1 MFRNTPRTA
10 FAAVAVSI
18 ALVTAACGF
27 DSNPP
32 SPAAVHTPVTQT
44 SIAPT
49 PAGPATPN
57 PTPAV
62 SPTQAVIGPGSWAST
77 GSMVHRRSYGATA
90 TVLQDGRVLVAGGEV
105 DGNSSS
111 AAAELYDP
119 ATGRWTPTRKMFAKR
134 RGHVA
139 TLLADGR
146 VLVAGGWSYSGLPPE
161 FGEIYDPSS
170 GTWTKTSRMNHWRYS
185 PSATLLADGRVLVTG
200 GWSSGGGV
208 TRHAEIYDPAANR
221 WTATRNMAATPG
233 PATSLADGRVL
244 VMHEGRAPEIFD
256 PGTGRWRTIASPL
269 SGSPWDAAPVRLPD
283 GEVLLLSPRNG
294 AAELYDPAA
303 NAWTATSGPHT
314 GLGPGV
320 LLADGTVLV
329 VGRVS
334 TGRFDPITGS
344 WSDVPRPP
352 LPRDYGLDSIDGVE
366 VNLIAVLRDGRI
378 LATENGSAAVYDP
391 TAGG

>member
-1 MFRNTPRTA
+1 M
-10 FAAVAVSI
+10 I
-18 ALVTAACGF
+18 HG
-27 DSNPP
+27 
-32 SPAAVHTPVTQT
+32 
-44 SIAPT
+44 
-49 PAGPATPN
+49 
-57 PTPAV
+57 
-62 SPTQAVIGPGSWAST
+62 
-77 GSMVHRRSYGATA
+77 RSYGATA

-146 VLVAGGWSYSGLPPE
+146 VLVTGGWSYSEPPPE

-170 GTWTKTSRMNHWRYS
+170 ATWTKTRPMTRWRFS
-185 PSATLLADGRVLVTG
+185 PSATLLGDGRVLVTG
-200 GWSSGGGV
+200 GYSSGGGV
-208 TRHAEIYDPAANR
+208 TRHAEIYDPAADR
-221 WTATRNMAATPG
+221 WTATRNMAETPG

-244 VMHEGRAPEIFD
+244 VMHEGRAPEVFD
-256 PGTGRWRTIASPL
+256 PATGRWRAIASPL
-269 SGSPWDAAPVRLPD
+269 SGSPWDAAPVRLSD
-283 GEVLLLSPRNG
+283 REVLLLSPRNG
-294 AAELYDPAA
+294 AAELYDPTA

-314 GLGPGV
+314 GSGPAV

-334 TGRFDPITGS
+334 SARFDPMTGS

-366 VNLIAVLRDGRI
+366 VNLIAVLRDGRV
-378 LATENGSAAVYDP
+378 LATESGSAAVYDP